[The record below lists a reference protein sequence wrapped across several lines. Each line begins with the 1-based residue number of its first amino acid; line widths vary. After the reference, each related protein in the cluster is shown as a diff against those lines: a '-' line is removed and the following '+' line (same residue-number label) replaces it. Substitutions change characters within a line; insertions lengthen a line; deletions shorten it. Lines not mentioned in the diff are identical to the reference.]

1 MPGKKAEKVV
11 WIVVVVILL
20 LLLSQNARVQTSW
33 ASFRIRRGMV
43 RWRED
48 CAESI

>member
-33 ASFRIRRGMV
+33 ASPHPAWNGPV
-43 RWRED
+43 
-48 CAESI
+48 A